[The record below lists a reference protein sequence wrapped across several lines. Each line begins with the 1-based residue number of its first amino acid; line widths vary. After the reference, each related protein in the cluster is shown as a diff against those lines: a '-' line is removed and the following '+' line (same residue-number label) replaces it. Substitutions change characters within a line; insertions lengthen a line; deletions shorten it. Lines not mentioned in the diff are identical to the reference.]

1 MIIQIKE
8 KTATIELVSKKE
20 INAFREFLE
29 KYHTQSW
36 GEETGFLKDK
46 IADNMFI
53 DLDAIF
59 NKDIYSSNNGDK

>member
-1 MIIQIKE
+1 M
-8 KTATIELVSKKE
+8 SKKE
-20 INAFREFLE
+20 INAFGEFLE